1 MATQLTPSKKQFKN
15 IQEIYNYAENQN
27 DNLHVGDLDHTS
39 ACEIEH
45 RDGSKFYLTNVHM
58 ELVRFTTKTFDETVY
73 IAYSEHHQPLVY
85 MESDLV
91 SEPKIIPLGKKK
103 LVKKK

>member
-1 MATQLTPSKKQFKN
+1 MATALTPSKKQFKD
-15 IQEIYNYAENQN
+15 IQEIYNYAENKN
-27 DNLHVGDLDHTS
+27 DNLSVGDLDHTL

-45 RDGSKFYLTNVHM
+45 RDGSKFFVTNVHM

-85 MESDLV
+85 MESDLK
-91 SEPKIIPLGKKK
+91 SEPKIIPIGKKN
-103 LVKKK
+103 LKKK